1 MSFVEGWYADPGR
14 PGSLRWWDGWAWTT
28 SIAPSPASANEPGYP
43 PPAYPAPAH
52 PPVGYAPPPSAQA
65 ADGAI
70 TNERWS
76 PIQLVVPAERTMATR
91 ALVWGI
97 LSVPL
102 FIAFPVWMLAIT
114 FGAIGIARANRL
126 RSAGGVPTG
135 LGRSIAGLVLGCV
148 GAVLT
153 GVVYVALA
161 VYSRY
166 SS

>member
-14 PGSLRWWDGWAWTT
+14 PGSLRWWDGFAWTT
-28 SIAPSPASANEPGYP
+28 SIASSPAPANEPVYP
-43 PPAYPAPAH
+43 PPAH
-52 PPVGYAPPPSAQA
+52 PPAGYAPPPSAQPA
-65 ADGAI
+65 YGAV
-70 TNERWS
+70 TTERWS
-76 PIQLVVPAERTMATR
+76 PLELVIPAERTMGTR

-102 FIAFPVWMLAIT
+102 FIAFPVWMMAIT

-126 RSAGGVPTG
+126 RSMGGIPAGRA
-135 LGRSIAGLVLGCV
+135 RSIAGLVLGCV

-153 GVVYVALA
+153 GVMYVALA

>member
-14 PGSLRWWDGWAWTT
+14 PGYLRWWDGWAWTT
-28 SIAPSPASANEPGYP
+28 SIAPSSASETAEPAVAPPGYP
-43 PPAYPAPAH
+43 PPAF
-52 PPVGYAPPPSAQA
+52 PPLGYAPPTDPPPYA
-65 ADGAI
+65 AV

-76 PIQLVVPAERTMATR
+76 PIELVIPAERTMATR

-126 RSAGGVPTG
+126 RAAGGVPVG
-135 LGRSIAGLVLGCV
+135 RGRSIAGLVLGCV

-153 GVVYVALA
+153 ALVYVALA
-161 VYSRY
+161 LYSRY